1 MTLDLAILIACAV
14 IAICMRF
21 LKLGLIIETFA
32 STVMIVMLAF
42 YPIARGFDN
51 MDWVSWILFA
61 LQMTLALVL
70 HVANVLL
77 LAEKKN

>member
-1 MTLDLAILIACAV
+1 MTLDLAILIACAA

-21 LKLGLIIETFA
+21 FKPNLIIETFA
-32 STVMIVMLAF
+32 STAMIVMIAF
-42 YPIARGFDN
+42 YPIARGLDN

-61 LQMTLALVL
+61 LQMSLSLML
-70 HVANVLL
+70 HVANVFL

>member
-21 LKLGLIIETFA
+21 FKPNLIIETFA
-32 STVMIVMLAF
+32 STAMIVMLAF
-42 YPIARGFDN
+42 YPIARGFDE
-51 MDWVSWILFA
+51 MDWVNWVMFSL
-61 LQMTLALVL
+61 LMTLSLTL
-70 HVANVLL
+70 HVANVFL